1 VPDTTASEFGPD
13 AIPAGHPSGLDAP
26 RTHRVRRARWMLVG
40 AVLAGVGTLTAL
52 LAFGLTNDPTL
63 IRSPLIGRRAPSFD
77 LARLDDSGSISL
89 ASLRGRVVV
98 INFWASWCGPCRDE
112 HDDLQAAWERYREHG
127 VVVLGVSY
135 QDAPDRA
142 REFRRE
148 LGGDWPLLADAGS
161 RTALAF
167 GVTGV
172 PETFFIGPDG
182 RVASKSYGPVSY
194 QTLTDEISAL
204 LADGSS
210 V

>member
-1 VPDTTASEFGPD
+1 
-13 AIPAGHPSGLDAP
+13 
-26 RTHRVRRARWMLVG
+26 MLVG